1 MAIRISIA
9 WRIILGTIFII
20 ILLLGGFGYLSSK
33 RLEVIFQKTGT
44 EQREAYIK
52 NIQRAGK
59 AQLFSL
65 QRLSAVFLKAEQM
78 QELMDAIPPI
88 GREDAQLDIVTVFN
102 ASGYLAS
109 YYDLRYPTA
118 KILREDKAYLV
129 GDPAFTGKLEINF
142 TEFPFSDTLTKAG
155 TDDAKPPKGT
165 KNPPEGLPEGLDVRS
180 KPVDGI
186 RVVAKN
192 GEERMLFVGPI
203 VDEGV
208 YLGTVAMMYN
218 LRSLKD
224 YEKSLAAALKK
235 NKEETFKAIAM
246 LGGILLLL
254 GGLVAVFQGLSITRP
269 IKSLV
274 RSVSTFAHG
283 DLAHRVKIK
292 THDEIEVLGDGFN
305 FMAENLV
312 ILLQESEKKA
322 VMAKELEVA
331 KTIQDSLVPASGL
344 HEFSN
349 ITLAGHFLSASETGG
364 DWWSY
369 YNIGGGR
376 LMVVIGDVTGHG
388 VPAAMITAAAKSAC
402 DTILAIQDLIPD
414 LDQFARILNN
424 AIAASGKGQFFMTCF
439 VSIIDPAKQKM
450 KFVNAGHNFPYLY
463 RPAED
468 KFIQL
473 MARGPRLG
481 EKNDV
486 ASYEI
491 KEQDLLPDDL
501 IIWYTDGI
509 IEDVNQEGT
518 EYSDKRFRKSIK
530 EANSL
535 DLGAA
540 LKKIIDDA
548 EQFYAG
554 VPHQDD
560 HTMILGR
567 ISKAK

>member
-9 WRIILGTIFII
+9 WRIIFGTIFTI
-20 ILLLGGFGYLSSK
+20 ILLLGGFGYLSSQ
-33 RLEVIFQKTGT
+33 RLEVIFQQTGA
-44 EQREAYIK
+44 EQRESYIR

-65 QRLSAVFLKAEQM
+65 QRLSAVFLKAAQM

-88 GREDAQLDIVTVFN
+88 GREDAQLDVVTVFN
-102 ASGYLAS
+102 AEGYLAS
-109 YYDLRYPTA
+109 YYDNRYPTA
-118 KILREDKAYLV
+118 KILREDKVFLV
-129 GDPAFTGKLEINF
+129 GDPSFTGKLEVVF
-142 TEFPFSDTLTKAG
+142 TEYPFTDVLTKADS
-155 TDDAKPPKGT
+155 DDAKPPVGT
-165 KNPPEGLPEGLDVRS
+165 KNAPQGLPEGLDVRARS
-180 KPVDGI
+180 VDGV

-192 GEERMLFVGPI
+192 GEERMLFVGAI

-218 LRSLKD
+218 LRSLQD
-224 YEKSLAAALKK
+224 YEKTLAAALKK
-235 NKEETFKAIAM
+235 NKEETFRNLVK

-254 GGLVAVFQGLSITRP
+254 GVLFSVFQGLRITRP

-274 RSVSTFAHG
+274 RSVATFAHG
-283 DLAHRVKIK
+283 DLAHRVRIK

-312 ILLQESEKKA
+312 ILLSESEKKA

-344 HEFSN
+344 HEFPT

-369 YNIGGGR
+369 YKISGDR

-402 DTILAIQDLIPD
+402 DTILAIENLIPD
-414 LDQFARILNN
+414 LDQFANILNN
-424 AIAASGKGQFFMTCF
+424 SIAASGKGQFFMTCF
-439 VSIIDPAKQKM
+439 VSIIDPAKKNM

-481 EKNDV
+481 EPGSTK
-486 ASYEI
+486 YEI
-491 KEQDLLPDDL
+491 KDIDLQPNDL
-501 IIWYTDGI
+501 IVWYTDGI
-509 IEDVNQEGT
+509 IEDQNQEGA
-518 EYSDKRFRKSIK
+518 EYGDKRFRKSIK
-530 EANSL
+530 EANALSL
-535 DLGAA
+535 EAA
-540 LKKIIDDA
+540 LKKIVEDA
-548 EQFYAG
+548 DAFYTG

-560 HTMILGR
+560 HTLILGR
-567 ISKAK
+567 ITQ

>member
-9 WRIILGTIFII
+9 WRIIFGTIFTI
-20 ILLLGGFGYLSSK
+20 ILLLGGFGYLSSQ
-33 RLEVIFQKTGT
+33 RLEVIFQQTGA
-44 EQREAYIK
+44 EQRESYIR

-65 QRLSAVFLKAEQM
+65 QRLSAVFLKAAQM

-88 GREDAQLDIVTVFN
+88 GREDAQLDVVTVFN
-102 ASGYLAS
+102 AEGYLAS
-109 YYDLRYPTA
+109 YYDNRYPTA
-118 KILREDKAYLV
+118 KILREDKVFLV
-129 GDPAFTGKLEINF
+129 GDPSFTGKLEVVF
-142 TEFPFSDTLTKAG
+142 TEYPFTDVLTKADS
-155 TDDAKPPKGT
+155 DDAKPPAGT
-165 KNPPEGLPEGLDVRS
+165 KNAPQGLPEGLDVRARS
-180 KPVDGI
+180 VDGV

-192 GEERMLFVGPI
+192 GEERMLFVGAI

-218 LRSLKD
+218 LRSLQD
-224 YEKSLAAALKK
+224 YEKTLAAALKK
-235 NKEETFKAIAM
+235 NKEETFRNLVK

-254 GGLVAVFQGLSITRP
+254 GVLFSVFQGLRITRP

-274 RSVSTFAHG
+274 RSVATFAHG
-283 DLAHRVKIK
+283 DLAHRVRIK

-312 ILLQESEKKA
+312 ILLSESEKKA

-344 HEFSN
+344 HEFPT

-369 YNIGGGR
+369 YKISGDR

-402 DTILAIQDLIPD
+402 DTILAIENLIPD
-414 LDQFARILNN
+414 LDQFANILNN
-424 AIAASGKGQFFMTCF
+424 SIAASGKGQFFMTCF
-439 VSIIDPAKQKM
+439 VSIIDPAKKNM

-481 EKNDV
+481 EPGSTK
-486 ASYEI
+486 YEI
-491 KEQDLLPDDL
+491 KDIDLQPNDL
-501 IIWYTDGI
+501 IVWYTDGI
-509 IEDVNQEGT
+509 IEDQNQEGA
-518 EYSDKRFRKSIK
+518 EYGDKRFRKSIK
-530 EANSL
+530 EANALSL
-535 DLGAA
+535 EAA
-540 LKKIIDDA
+540 LKKIVEDA
-548 EQFYAG
+548 DAFYTG

-560 HTMILGR
+560 HTLILGR
-567 ISKAK
+567 ITQ

>member
-9 WRIILGTIFII
+9 WRIIFGTIFTI
-20 ILLLGGFGYLSSK
+20 ILLLGGFGYLSSQ
-33 RLEVIFQKTGT
+33 RLEVIFQQTGA
-44 EQREAYIK
+44 EQRKSYIE
-52 NIQRAGK
+52 NIQRAGR

-65 QRLSAVFLKAEQM
+65 QRLSAPFLKLDQL

-88 GREDAQLDIVTVFN
+88 GREDAQLDVITVFN
-102 ASGYLAS
+102 ESGYLAS
-109 YYDLRYPTA
+109 YYDTRYPTA
-118 KILREDKAYLV
+118 KILREDKVYLV
-129 GDPAFTGKLEINF
+129 GDPSFTGKLELVF
-142 TEFPFSDTLTKAG
+142 TEYPFTDVLTKVG
-155 TDDAKPPKGT
+155 SEDATLPTGT
-165 KNPPEGLPEGLDVRS
+165 KAPPAGLPEGLDVRVKS
-180 KPVDGI
+180 VAG
-186 RVVAKN
+186 VTVMAKN
-192 GEERMLFVGPI
+192 GEERMLFVGAI
-203 VDEGV
+203 VEEGR
-208 YLGTVAMMYN
+208 YLGSVAMMYN
-218 LRSLKD
+218 LRSLQE
-224 YEKSLAAALKK
+224 YEKTLAAALKK
-235 NKEETFKAIAM
+235 NKEETFKNLVQ
-246 LGGILLLL
+246 LGGVLLLL
-254 GGLVAVFQGLSITRP
+254 GVLFSVFQGLRITRP

-274 RSVSTFAHG
+274 RSVATFAHG
-283 DLAHRVKIK
+283 DLAHRVRIK

-312 ILLQESEKKA
+312 ILLSESEKKA

-331 KTIQDSLVPASGL
+331 KTIQDSLVPSSGL
-344 HEFSN
+344 HEFPS

-369 YNIGGGR
+369 YRISGDR

-439 VSIIDPAKQKM
+439 VSIIDPAKKSM

-486 ASYEI
+486 AAYEI
-491 KEQDLLPDDL
+491 KDIDLQRDDL
-501 IIWYTDGI
+501 IMWYTDGI
-509 IEDVNQEGT
+509 IEDVNQEGS
-518 EYSDKRFRKSIK
+518 EYGDKRFRKSIK
-530 EANSL
+530 EANA
-535 DLGAA
+535 LGLEAA

-548 EQFYAG
+548 EAFYAG

-560 HTMILGR
+560 HTLILGR
-567 ISKAK
+567 ITQ

>member
-9 WRIILGTIFII
+9 WRIIFGTIFTI
-20 ILLLGGFGYLSSK
+20 ILLLGGFGYLSSQ
-33 RLEVIFQKTGT
+33 RLEVIFQQTGA
-44 EQREAYIK
+44 EQRESYIR

-65 QRLSAVFLKAEQM
+65 QRLSAVFLKAAQL
-78 QELMDAIPPI
+78 QELSDAIPPI
-88 GREDAQLDIVTVFN
+88 GREDAQLDVVTVFN
-102 ASGYLAS
+102 AEGYLAS
-109 YYDLRYPTA
+109 YYDNRYPNA
-118 KILREDKAYLV
+118 KILREDKVFLV
-129 GDPAFTGKLEINF
+129 GDPSFTGKLEVVF
-142 TEFPFSDTLTKAG
+142 TEYPFTDVLTKAG
-155 TDDAKPPKGT
+155 SDDAKPPAGT
-165 KNPPEGLPEGLDVRS
+165 KNPPEGLPEGLDVRARS
-180 KPVDGI
+180 VDGV
-186 RVVAKN
+186 RVVSRN
-192 GEERMLFVGPI
+192 GEERMLFVGAI

-218 LRSLKD
+218 LRSLQD
-224 YEKSLAAALKK
+224 YEKTLAAALKK
-235 NKEETFKAIAM
+235 NKEETFKNLVK

-254 GGLVAVFQGLSITRP
+254 GILFSVFQGLRITRP

-274 RSVSTFAHG
+274 RSVATFAHG
-283 DLAHRVKIK
+283 DLAHRVRIK

-312 ILLQESEKKA
+312 ILLSESEKKA

-344 HEFSN
+344 HEFPT

-369 YNIGGGR
+369 YKISGDR

-402 DTILAIQDLIPD
+402 DTILAIENLIPD
-414 LDQFARILNN
+414 LDQFANILNN
-424 AIAASGKGQFFMTCF
+424 SIAASGKGQFFMTCF
-439 VSIIDPAKQKM
+439 VSIIDPAKKNM

-481 EKNDV
+481 EPAAAK
-486 ASYEI
+486 YEI
-491 KEQDLLPDDL
+491 KDIDLQPNDL
-501 IIWYTDGI
+501 IVWYTDGI
-509 IEDVNQEGT
+509 IEDQNQEGT
-518 EYSDKRFRKSIK
+518 EYGDKRFRKSIK
-530 EANSL
+530 DANALSL
-535 DLGAA
+535 DAA
-540 LKKIIDDA
+540 LKKIVDDA
-548 EQFYAG
+548 EVFYTG

-560 HTMILGR
+560 HTLILGR
-567 ISKAK
+567 ITQ